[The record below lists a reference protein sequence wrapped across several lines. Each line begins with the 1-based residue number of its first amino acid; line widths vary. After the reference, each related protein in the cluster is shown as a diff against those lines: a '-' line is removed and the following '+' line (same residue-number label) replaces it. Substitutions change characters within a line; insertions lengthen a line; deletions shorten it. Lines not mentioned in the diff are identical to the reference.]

1 MQEEV
6 ANAARS
12 VATAVKE
19 IREGRLHRPDENIAT
34 PRPR

>member
-34 PRPR
+34 PRPK